1 MPAPYIDLLNEA
13 IDDLTATL
21 TAVTGLRVVNDP
33 TKLVPNCVFMQAPSF
48 TTIAG
53 NGNIVR
59 VDFPI
64 KVVGSGP
71 AGLPVLREILQIS
84 ATVLGSSVIVMSGRP
99 GTLDIGGQEYPCY
112 DLAVGVQAQTALAYT
127 PSPSQYGKTI
137 DTTVKD

>member
-1 MPAPYIDLLNEA
+1 MPSPYTDLLNEA
-13 IDDLTATL
+13 LDDLTATL

-33 TKLVPNCVFMQAPSF
+33 TRLVPNCVYITAPSF

-59 VDFPI
+59 MDFPI

-71 AGLPVLREILQIS
+71 AGLPVLREILQIT
-84 ATVLGSSVIVMSGRP
+84 ATVLGSTIVAMSGRP

-112 DLAVGVQAQTALAYT
+112 DMAVGLQAQTA
-127 PSPSQYGKTI
+127 
-137 DTTVKD
+137 

>member
-1 MPAPYIDLLNEA
+1 MPAPYTDLLNEA

-71 AGLPVLREILQIS
+71 AGLPVLREILQIA
-84 ATVLGSSVIVMSGRP
+84 ATVLGSSVIVPETPVRGRRSGGR
-99 GTLDIGGQEYPCY
+99 Q
-112 DLAVGVQAQTALAYT
+112 V
-127 PSPSQYGKTI
+127 
-137 DTTVKD
+137 